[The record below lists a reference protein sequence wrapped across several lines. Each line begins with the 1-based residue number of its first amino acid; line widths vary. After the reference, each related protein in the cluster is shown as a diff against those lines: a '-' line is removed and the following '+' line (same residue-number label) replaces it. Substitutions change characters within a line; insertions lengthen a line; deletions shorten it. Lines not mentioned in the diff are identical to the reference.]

1 MQNALYPEGWF
12 MKKKTVQGAEKFMN
26 EKENYA

>member
-1 MQNALYPEGWF
+1 LYPEGWF
-12 MKKKTVQGAEKFMN
+12 MKKTVQGAEKFMN